1 MVTNYATHL
10 SAIDARYHLHSQTN
24 AVAHQSRGA
33 LMLTRG
39 DGVYV
44 SDVEGRQY
52 LESMSGLWYANLG
65 FSNQEL
71 VEAAYTQLQKLPAYH
86 TFNHRSNDVCAQLSE
101 QLAQIVPLK
110 DARLFYVNSGS
121 EAIDSMIKMALYYH
135 EAKGNS
141 TRRTIISRKGA
152 FHGSSIYG
160 ALVGGL
166 PHMKDGFNLPATDEI
181 VQVSRPSLYR
191 EAHVAETEAAYC
203 DRLIAEVADVI
214 ATRGADTIAAMIAEP
229 IIGAGGVLT
238 PPKGYFSRLST
249 LLKSHGILLLM
260 DEVICG
266 FGRTGNWFGAQTY
279 GAQPDI
285 IAMAKGLTAGYIPM
299 GAVAMSGSVYEAIA
313 AQSNQLGVFGHGF
326 TYSGHPTASAVALAA
341 LEQYHKMDAPALTAR
356 RGRDLHAALNVL
368 ATDDMIGEVR
378 VEGFIAGIEL
388 VADKVDHT
396 PFAPELSVGRRFEN
410 NALREGLI
418 VRNMGDTIAL
428 CPPYIMNDHEFE
440 IMIKRL
446 RAALN
451 ATRADLHA
459 AA

>member
-1 MVTNYATHL
+1 MTNYATHL
-10 SAIDARYHLHSQTN
+10 NAIDARYHLHSQTN

-33 LMLTRG
+33 LMLTGG
-39 DGVYV
+39 DGVFV
-44 SDVEGRQY
+44 SDVEGRRY

-65 FSNQEL
+65 FSNQGL
-71 VEAAYTQLQKLPAYH
+71 VDAAHAQLQKLPAYH

-101 QLAQIVPLK
+101 KLAQIVPLE

-121 EAIDSMIKMALYYH
+121 EAIDSMVKMAWYYH
-135 EAKGNS
+135 MAEGNG
-141 TRRTIISRKGA
+141 TRRKIISRQGA

-160 ALVGGL
+160 AVVGGL
-166 PHMKDGFNLPATDEI
+166 PHMKDGFNLPKTDGV
-181 VQVSRPSLYR
+181 VQVSCPSYYR
-191 EAHVAETEAAYC
+191 NADAGETEAAYC
-203 DRLIAEVADVI
+203 DRLIDEVADVI
-214 ATRGADTIAAMIAEP
+214 AAHGADTIAAMIAEP

-249 LLKSHGILLLM
+249 LLQSHGILLLM

-279 GAQPDI
+279 GAQPDM
-285 IAMAKGLTAGYIPM
+285 IATAKGLTAGYIPM
-299 GAVAMSGSVYEAIA
+299 GAVAISGRVYEAIA
-313 AQSNQLGVFGHGF
+313 AQSDQLGVFGHGF

-356 RGRDLHAALNVL
+356 RGQDLRSALTAL
-368 ATDDMIGEVR
+368 ATDDMIGDVR

-388 VADKVDHT
+388 VANKADRT

-428 CPPYIMNDHEFE
+428 CPPYIMTDDEFY
-440 IMIKRL
+440 IMINRL
-446 RAALN
+446 RTALH
-451 ATRADLHA
+451 ATRAGLCA